1 MKFKKKIMCTTLFF
15 GILVTQNPLDSTI
28 ALAST
33 IDNYQKSQDEL
44 ATNNLNEN
52 QQLNI
57 KNALDYVNNWWNN
70 RNPDYAKWDPNDC
83 MNYVSQ
89 ILKAGGIKET
99 LPSTIQPS
107 GIDSNKNYW
116 YSKKQGDNIFT
127 ESSTW
132 INVEDFY
139 TFWSKTQKVITPD
152 KLNIMRDIEVGDVI
166 QLQKKSGGSYYHA
179 MFVVKKDSE
188 TVYLTGHTN
197 DREALDI
204 RNIQGDNF
212 RVIKF
217 SR

>member
-15 GILVTQNPLDSTI
+15 GILVTQNTLDNTT

-33 IDNYQKSQDEL
+33 TDNYQKNQDEL
-44 ATNNLNEN
+44 ATNHLTGN
-52 QQLNI
+52 QQVNI
-57 KNALDYVNNWWNN
+57 QNALNYVNNWWNK
-70 RNPDYAKWDPNDC
+70 RNPEYAKWDPNDC

-107 GIDSNKNYW
+107 GIDTNKNYW

-127 ESSTW
+127 VSSTW

-152 KLNIMRDIEVGDVI
+152 KLNIMRDIQVGDVI

-179 MFVVKKDSE
+179 MFVVKKDAA

-217 SR
+217 SS